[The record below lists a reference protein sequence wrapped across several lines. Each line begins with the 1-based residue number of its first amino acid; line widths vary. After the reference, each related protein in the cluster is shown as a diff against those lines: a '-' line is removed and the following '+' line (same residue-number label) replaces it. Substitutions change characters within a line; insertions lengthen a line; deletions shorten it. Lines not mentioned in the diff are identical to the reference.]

1 MYARART
8 CVHVCMCAGG
18 QAGRQVGRQAGRQ
31 VGRQVGVSLTRVCR
45 LCIGV
50 CIGEFGH
57 FETFHRPPIWAVN
70 RSRLGFFEGVKVS
83 SSKYINYCLKRKFDA
98 LTAICSL

>member
-1 MYARART
+1 MCA
-8 CVHVCMCAGG
+8 CVHVCMW
-18 QAGRQVGRQAGRQ
+18 AGRQVGRQAGRWAGRQ
-31 VGRQVGVSLTRVCR
+31 AGRQVGVSLTRVCG

-57 FETFHRPPIWAVN
+57 FETFHRPLIWAVN
-70 RSRLGFFEGVKVS
+70 RSRLGFFEGVNVS